1 MSVFKKVK
9 SEILSNSCKDN
20 KRKIGVEIESFYYND
35 KDSLRLPVN
44 SEKRYS
50 AADLLNDINKDV
62 DEKNERYSYSL
73 EPGGQLEWASSPQIS
88 LWDIENEYA
97 RHLVSQKKL
106 CKKNNINVGNFS
118 VEPIFQPQDIALIN
132 SNKYRLMNDM
142 FKKTGTLG
150 PWMMRNT
157 TSLQLNIDYI
167 NEEDANQM
175 AFVADAIQP
184 LASILFSNAPF
195 KGGELVKDSN
205 LRWKIWNDTDK
216 SRCQTLF
223 DHNITT
229 PNNLVDKYVEWLLS
243 RRAIF
248 IEEPSTVF
256 NDFNDTLKNMINTK
270 ANEHLIQSAFRQIF
284 THVRFKNVL
293 EVRACDRQ
301 QKGSEII
308 PAVFLAGLLTTEKTR
323 ENLLEEIMTWTD
335 KDRLRLA
342 KSAYS
347 VNFSNDGPKNKSI
360 GYWLEYLGQLS
371 LDGLD
376 ERAKAF
382 KIKNEKP
389 ILDTKLKKL
398 ISNGTETTQVQHRY
412 KNSGQTLKSFIKE
425 NYLDLYND

>member
-1 MSVFKKVK
+1 MC
-9 SEILSNSCKDN
+9 I
-20 KRKIGVEIESFYYND
+20 R
-35 KDSLRLPVN
+35 DS
-44 SEKRYS
+44 
-50 AADLLNDINKDV
+50 
-62 DEKNERYSYSL
+62 
-73 EPGGQLEWASSPQIS
+73 
-88 LWDIENEYA
+88 
-97 RHLVSQKKL
+97 
-106 CKKNNINVGNFS
+106 
-118 VEPIFQPQDIALIN
+118 
-132 SNKYRLMNDM
+132 
-142 FKKTGTLG
+142 LG

-205 LRWKIWNDTDK
+205 LRWKIWSDTDK

-256 NDFNDTLKNMINTK
+256 NEFNDTLKNMINSK

-376 ERAKAF
+376 ERSKVF
-382 KIKNEKP
+382 KIKNENP
-389 ILDTKLKKL
+389 ILDTKL
-398 ISNGTETTQVQHRY
+398 
-412 KNSGQTLKSFIKE
+412 
-425 NYLDLYND
+425 